1 MSRKGKLMFK
11 SSKPSWRELCVPDES
26 NWQQLKDAFNYKVKY
41 SKKYVIYA
49 VIANLLS
56 FAVTVGIFLTLD
68 HFFGRFLAL
77 YYYAITICFMP
88 IRIWSVVVF
97 FFIIVIG
104 AWSLIPLL

>member
-41 SKKYVIYA
+41 SKKG
-49 VIANLLS
+49 IACGLIATLIS

-68 HFFGRFLAL
+68 HFFGRFIAL
-77 YYYAITICFMP
+77 YCYAMIICFIP
-88 IRIWSVVVF
+88 IRIWSVEVF
-97 FFIIVIG
+97 IFTVAVG